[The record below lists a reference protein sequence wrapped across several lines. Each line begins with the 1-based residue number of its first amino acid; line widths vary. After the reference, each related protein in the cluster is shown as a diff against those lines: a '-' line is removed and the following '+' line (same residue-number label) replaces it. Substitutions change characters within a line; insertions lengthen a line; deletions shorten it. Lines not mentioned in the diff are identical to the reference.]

1 MINEELINKIKEL
14 GFEVTPDFRGDLKV
28 FSEEIPTEDIII
40 KIFLLLTIDE
50 EIFFWSDIDRGGI
63 DPGCYYSVYPA
74 GDGMVY
80 NLGNHGWSSGYKRA
94 TMDAM
99 AHIIVKNWDKYY
111 DARTQ
116 EFRKYIM
123 IKKNM
128 FPNGE
133 KNRLLKVQ

>member
-28 FSEEIPTEDIII
+28 FSEDIPTEEII
-40 KIFLLLTIDE
+40 KNIFPLLTIDE

-99 AHIIVKNWDKYY
+99 AHIIVMNWDKYY

-116 EFRKYIM
+116 EFRNYIM

-128 FPNGE
+128 LPNGE
-133 KNRLLKVQ
+133 KNRLLKVK